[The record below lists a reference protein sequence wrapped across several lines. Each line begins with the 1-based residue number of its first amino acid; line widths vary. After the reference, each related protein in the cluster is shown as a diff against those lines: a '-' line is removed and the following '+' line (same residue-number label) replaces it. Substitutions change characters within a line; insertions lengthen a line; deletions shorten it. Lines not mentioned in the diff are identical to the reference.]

1 MHKLDLKI
9 DSFILINNY
18 LVYIDSKIEF
28 KIMINKITLLETVE
42 TLFKMRS
49 LKKDMKIKYYTII
62 WLSPFFIV
70 YLDVEYL

>member
-49 LKKDMKIKYYTII
+49 IKKDMKIKYYTII